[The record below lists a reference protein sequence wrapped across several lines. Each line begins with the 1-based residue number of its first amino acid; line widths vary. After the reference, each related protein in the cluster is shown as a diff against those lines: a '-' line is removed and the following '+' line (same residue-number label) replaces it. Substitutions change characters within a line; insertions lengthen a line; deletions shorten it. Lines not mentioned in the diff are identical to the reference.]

1 MFQEQVLSN
10 LSFENLLLI
19 SADVSTILSY
29 TPNRKE
35 CTRLFWLDVR
45 QQIESEIDGRFLQE
59 GE

>member
-10 LSFENLLLI
+10 LSFENLLLV

-29 TPNRKE
+29 IPNHKG

-45 QQIESEIDGRFLQE
+45 QQIETEIDRRFLQE